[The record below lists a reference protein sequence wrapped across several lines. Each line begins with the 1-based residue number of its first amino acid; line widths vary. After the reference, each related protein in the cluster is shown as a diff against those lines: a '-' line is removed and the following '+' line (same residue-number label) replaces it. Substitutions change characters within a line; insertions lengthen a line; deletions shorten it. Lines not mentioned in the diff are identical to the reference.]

1 MSNTHRA
8 STKDVLLK
16 GFIPHGSMDLQVSG
30 QLNVIEARGPFN
42 IELVTAGDMAQ
53 EQVDAALQAKG
64 RWATMLVFRDNA
76 MASLEVLAEVEAIV
90 KRRVAKGLCPAG
102 VALVLGPEVEG
113 AALMGPYYR
122 KAYTNAGILTQV
134 FATPEDG
141 QAWLQALL
149 TA

>member
-1 MSNTHRA
+1 MSNPDRA
-8 STKDVLLK
+8 STKDVPLK
-16 GFIPHGSMDLQVSG
+16 GFTPHGSMELQVSG

-42 IELVTAGDMAQ
+42 IELVRAGDLAQ
-53 EQVDAALQAKG
+53 EQVDAQLQAKG

-76 MASLEVLAEVEAIV
+76 MASFEVLAEVEAIV

-122 KAYTNAGILTQV
+122 KAYTNAGILTQL
-134 FATPEDG
+134 FATPEAG
-141 QAWLQALL
+141 QAWLHGLL
-149 TA
+149 QT